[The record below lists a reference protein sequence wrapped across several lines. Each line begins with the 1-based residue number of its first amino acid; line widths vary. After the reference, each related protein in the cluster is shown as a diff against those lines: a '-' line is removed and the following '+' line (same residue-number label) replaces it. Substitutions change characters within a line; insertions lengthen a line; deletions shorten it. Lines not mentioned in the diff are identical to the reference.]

1 MTDFYNSSSDSAG
14 LLIFHAIFQ
23 GGQDDLDTKYA
34 VVVPAHLLPTYND
47 NKSKCPSCFT
57 HEYAAHEFSTRDL
70 NKQMTYEGISEPLRR
85 LIVGL
90 TYGAGLKSEP
100 TGLEQV
106 LGQFP
111 FAFSAENMSVPIM
124 TQHILSV
131 ALLCVE

>member
-1 MTDFYNSSSDSAG
+1 MTDIYNSSSDPAG
-14 LLIFHAIFQ
+14 LLIFQAIFQ

-47 NKSKCPSCFT
+47 GTSKCPSFFGF
-57 HEYAAHEFSTRDL
+57 EYAAHEFSTSDL
-70 NKQMTYEGISEPLRR
+70 NKQMAHEGISEPLRK

-90 TYGAGLKSEP
+90 TSGAGLKSEP

-111 FAFSAENMSVPIM
+111 FAFSAENMSVPVMSKHVFSI
-124 TQHILSV
+124 T
-131 ALLCVE
+131 LLCVE